1 MGASSLSRLRHG
13 SERPRL
19 GLEWRHGW
27 KVKTDL
33 GVMMGIGEFLDALKS
48 RLEDRRDRSGL
59 EGFGR
64 DETETVRK
72 IVRQLD
78 NLEPERARFIAA
90 FAYILSRVARADMNI
105 SDAETKEMEHQVI
118 RLSSLPEQQAVLVV
132 QIAKTQTTL
141 FGGTENFL
149 VTQEFKE
156 ITNLEQRLALLD
168 CLFAVAAADKVIS
181 AVEER
186 EIRLINDEL
195 QLTHDQFITARV
207 KFRQYLAVLKDSAMV
222 HQD

>member
-1 MGASSLSRLRHG
+1 M
-13 SERPRL
+13 
-19 GLEWRHGW
+19 
-27 KVKTDL
+27 
-33 GVMMGIGEFLDALKS
+33 MMGIMDFVNALKS
-48 RLEDRRDRSGL
+48 RLEDRQ
-59 EGFGR
+59 GR
-64 DETETVRK
+64 DGSDSLRRNETETVRK

-78 NLEPERARFIAA
+78 NLEPQRARFIAA

-118 RLSSLPEQQAVLVV
+118 RLSGLPEEQAVLIT
-132 QIAKTQTTL
+132 QIAKTQATL

-149 VTQEFKE
+149 VTQEFNE
-156 ITNLEQRLALLD
+156 MANLEQKLALLD

-195 QLTHDQFITARV
+195 QLTHDQFIRARV
-207 KFRQYLAVLKDSAMV
+207 EFRQYVAVLKDSASISEGS
-222 HQD
+222 